1 MNSRYAV
8 RGPVRD
14 PRIIRA
20 RKALKQAN
28 RAPAT
33 VRASL
38 VLAVIACMLAG
49 AALAVALTKAPPG
62 SRYDLVCGEQLQ
74 QPGGSRQP
82 VYYPCAS
89 VRP

>member
-1 MNSRYAV
+1 
-8 RGPVRD
+8 
-14 PRIIRA
+14 
-20 RKALKQAN
+20 
-28 RAPAT
+28 
-33 VRASL
+33 